1 MLRSTAG
8 TFAVVCLVYQ
18 GIEVWLSGPHS
29 LDWMQMLQWRGAASF
44 WLALN
49 DLMNPE
55 LRRTND

>member
-1 MLRSTAG
+1 MLGSVAG
-8 TFAVVCLVYQ
+8 TFAVVCVVYQ
-18 GIEVWLSGPHS
+18 GTEVWLSGPNS
-29 LDWMQMLQWRGAASF
+29 LDWMQMLQWRGASF